1 VVERLPAAPL
11 WTGSVDPA
19 RFGAKAAKRRNQR
32 PAAEEGWIMGER
44 LPIIYVRGFG
54 GGQSGIDKVVDDPF
68 YGFNEGSTHIRVGAQ
83 GRPQF
88 YQFEG
93 QLLRLMLEQGYKLY
107 VAGGQERRLLD
118 AADEELEPASVWV
131 YRFYDPNAGTFGR
144 EPKPYRIEEAAEGL
158 AAFIELVLHKTR
170 DARRVNLVAHSMG
183 GLICRSALQRYLPE
197 PATVVSKLFT
207 IGTPHG
213 GIDPELGGAIG
224 DWLIDKFGPNGSDIF
239 QPRRMKEY
247 LLPEGYDGAAET
259 NAKTGRWDP
268 RRMVGTFPVTRVLSV
283 VGTNPTDYD
292 VAFGLSAK
300 AMGPQSDGLVAIR
313 NAYVRGSARAY
324 VHRSHS
330 GRYGLVNSEEVY
342 QNLKRFLFGTLRVEL
357 GMRNIDFERD
367 SDRVWQADARLA
379 VRQLPV
385 LMHEQTADHHCPVD
399 LNAEAEAR
407 PTPMAPLPLVT
418 TFLLPGKRE
427 FARYALHLK
436 VISLD
441 QKGGIFG
448 FGDHLEQ
455 IADWEDTLVVDVAVR
470 EDGLVEEVRWQWNS
484 ELPGRIAD
492 KEVLDHKLEWQPA
505 SDDESWRPEVPLS
518 SMGKRLLGDDAAL
531 ALSVALWD

>member
-1 VVERLPAAPL
+1 
-11 WTGSVDPA
+11 
-19 RFGAKAAKRRNQR
+19 
-32 PAAEEGWIMGER
+32 MGER
-44 LPIIYVRGFG
+44 LPVIYVRGFG

-83 GRPQF
+83 GQPRF

-93 QLLRLMLEQGYKLY
+93 ALLRLVIEQGYKLL
-107 VAGGQERRLLD
+107 VAGSQERKLVD
-118 AADEELEPASVWV
+118 AAEGELEPASVWV
-131 YRFYDPNAGTFGR
+131 YRFYDPNAGTFGQ

-197 PATVVSKLFT
+197 PAAVVSKLFT

-213 GIDPELGGAIG
+213 GIDLELGGAIG
-224 DWLIDKFGPNGSDIF
+224 DWIIDKFGPSGSDIF

-247 LLPEGYDGAAET
+247 LLPDGYDVAAET
-259 NAKTGRWDP
+259 DAKTGGWDP
-268 RRMVGTFPVTRVLSV
+268 RRMVGAFPVSRVLSV
-283 VGTNPTDYD
+283 VGTNAKDYD
-292 VAFGLSAK
+292 VALGLSAK

-357 GMRNIDFERD
+357 GLRNLDFEQD
-367 SDRVWQADARLA
+367 GDRVWQADARLA
-379 VRQLPV
+379 VRGLPV
-385 LMHEQTADHHCPVD
+385 LMHEQMADHHCPVD

-407 PTPMAPLPLVT
+407 PTPTAPLPLVT
-418 TFLLPGKRE
+418 TFLLPGNRE

-436 VISLD
+436 VVSLD
-441 QKGGIFG
+441 QKGGSFG

-484 ELPGRIAD
+484 QLPGRVAGN
-492 KEVLDHKLEWQPA
+492 EVLDNRLEWEPDSGGNGWQ
-505 SDDESWRPEVPLS
+505 PEVPLPP
-518 SMGKRLLGDDAAL
+518 MGTRLLGADAAL
-531 ALSVALWD
+531 ALSVTRWA

>member
-1 VVERLPAAPL
+1 
-11 WTGSVDPA
+11 
-19 RFGAKAAKRRNQR
+19 
-32 PAAEEGWIMGER
+32 
-44 LPIIYVRGFG
+44 
-54 GGQSGIDKVVDDPF
+54 
-68 YGFNEGSTHIRVGAQ
+68 
-83 GRPQF
+83 
-88 YQFEG
+88 
-93 QLLRLMLEQGYKLY
+93 
-107 VAGGQERRLLD
+107 
-118 AADEELEPASVWV
+118 
-131 YRFYDPNAGTFGR
+131 
-144 EPKPYRIEEAAEGL
+144 
-158 AAFIELVLHKTR
+158 
-170 DARRVNLVAHSMG
+170 
-183 GLICRSALQRYLPE
+183 
-197 PATVVSKLFT
+197 
-207 IGTPHG
+207 
-213 GIDPELGGAIG
+213 
-224 DWLIDKFGPNGSDIF
+224 
-239 QPRRMKEY
+239 
-247 LLPEGYDGAAET
+247 
-259 NAKTGRWDP
+259 
-268 RRMVGTFPVTRVLSV
+268 MVGTFPVTRVLSV

-292 VAFGLSAK
+292 VALGLSAK

-441 QKGGIFG
+441 EKGGIFG

-505 SDDESWRPEVPLS
+505 SDDEGWRPEVPLS

-531 ALSVALWD
+531 AVSVALWD

>member
-1 VVERLPAAPL
+1 
-11 WTGSVDPA
+11 
-19 RFGAKAAKRRNQR
+19 
-32 PAAEEGWIMGER
+32 MGER

-83 GRPQF
+83 GLPRF

-93 QLLRLMLEQGYKLY
+93 PLLRLMLEQTYKLY
-107 VAGGQERRLLD
+107 VAGGQERILLD
-118 AADEELEPASVWV
+118 AAEGELDPASVWV
-131 YRFYDPNAGTFGR
+131 YRFYDPNAGTFGQ
-144 EPKPYRIEEAAEGL
+144 EPKPYRIEEAAQGL
-158 AAFIELVLHKTR
+158 AAFIELVLQKTR
-170 DARRVNLVAHSMG
+170 DADRVNLVAHSMG
-183 GLICRSALQRYLPE
+183 GLICRSALQRYLPQPE
-197 PATVVSKLFT
+197 TVVSKLCT

-213 GIDPELGGAIG
+213 GIDPQLGGAIG

-259 NAKTGRWDP
+259 DPKTGRWDP
-268 RRMVGTFPVTRVLSV
+268 RRMVGSFPVTRVLSV
-283 VGTNPTDYD
+283 VGTNAADYD
-292 VAFGLSAK
+292 VALGLSAT

-313 NAYVRGSARAY
+313 NAYVRRSPRVY

-330 GRYGLVNSEEVY
+330 GRFGLVNSEEAY

-357 GMRNIDFERD
+357 GLRNLDFERD
-367 SDRVWQADARLA
+367 GDRIWQADARLA
-379 VRQLPV
+379 IRQLPV
-385 LMHEQTADHHCPVD
+385 LMHEQTAEHHCPVD

-407 PTPMAPLPLVT
+407 PTPTAPIPLVT
-418 TFLLPGKRE
+418 TFLLPGNRQY
-427 FARYALHLK
+427 ARYALSLN
-436 VISLD
+436 VISLA
-441 QKGGIFG
+441 QEGGIFG

-484 ELPGRIAD
+484 DLPGRIAET
-492 KEVLDHKLEWQPA
+492 EVLDNKLDWQPGR
-505 SDDESWRPEVPLS
+505 DEDGWQPEVPLPP
-518 SMGKRLLGDDAAL
+518 MGRRLLGDDAAL

>member
-1 VVERLPAAPL
+1 
-11 WTGSVDPA
+11 
-19 RFGAKAAKRRNQR
+19 
-32 PAAEEGWIMGER
+32 
-44 LPIIYVRGFG
+44 
-54 GGQSGIDKVVDDPF
+54 
-68 YGFNEGSTHIRVGAQ
+68 
-83 GRPQF
+83 
-88 YQFEG
+88 
-93 QLLRLMLEQGYKLY
+93 
-107 VAGGQERRLLD
+107 
-118 AADEELEPASVWV
+118 
-131 YRFYDPNAGTFGR
+131 
-144 EPKPYRIEEAAEGL
+144 
-158 AAFIELVLHKTR
+158 
-170 DARRVNLVAHSMG
+170 
-183 GLICRSALQRYLPE
+183 
-197 PATVVSKLFT
+197 
-207 IGTPHG
+207 
-213 GIDPELGGAIG
+213 
-224 DWLIDKFGPNGSDIF
+224 
-239 QPRRMKEY
+239 
-247 LLPEGYDGAAET
+247 
-259 NAKTGRWDP
+259 
-268 RRMVGTFPVTRVLSV
+268 MVGTFPVTRVLSV

-292 VAFGLSAK
+292 VALGLSAK

-427 FARYALHLK
+427 FARHALHLK

-505 SDDESWRPEVPLS
+505 SDDEGWQPEVSLS